1 MVTSLLLITFCM
13 GLAFS
18 SDMDY
23 EREFPDYQ
31 KMRAYLG
38 ELYQQKK
45 YHDAADLLEWAKERF
60 PDNVLANAYNLALM
74 YCHLEEYEKGLVALQ
89 YALDRG
95 IWFGLYFFENE
106 VWEPLK
112 EQEGFRTIW
121 DQNATLKQEAQKK
134 AKPELL
140 VITPENFSP
149 EKTYPLF
156 IALHGGSENI
166 EIFRNSWKSQ
176 KMLKEFIIAYPQSSQ
191 VISMNGFW
199 WHDDIELAK
208 REISDAYERVV
219 SEYPVDRENVIIG
232 GFSSGGVA
240 ALEVVLD
247 NTLPVKGFI
256 VLCPDWP
263 ESLTA
268 DRVRDAK
275 NRGVRGSLITSEMD
289 DRLPSQK
296 KMIKAFK
303 DEGLPHQF
311 IVTPNIGH
319 AYPED
324 LDKKIDQAIDYI
336 REGRII
342 K

>member
-1 MVTSLLLITFCM
+1 MVTSLLLFTFFM
-13 GLAFS
+13 GLAFGS
-18 SDMDY
+18 KMDY

-45 YHDAADLLEWAKERF
+45 YKDAAELLEWAKERF
-60 PDNVLANAYNLALM
+60 PNNVLANAYNLAIM
-74 YCHLEEYEKGLVALQ
+74 YCHLEEYEKGLVALE

-95 IWFGLYFFENE
+95 VWFGLYFFENE
-106 VWEPLK
+106 TWKPLK
-112 EQEGFRTIW
+112 EQKGFKKIW
-121 DQNATLKQEAQKK
+121 DRNAMLKQEAQKK

-140 VITPENFSP
+140 VITPEDFNP

-156 IALHGGSENI
+156 IALHGGSENM
-166 EIFRNSWKSQ
+166 ETFKNSWKSQ
-176 KMLKEFIIAYPQSSQ
+176 KMWKEFITAYPQSSQ
-191 VISMNGFW
+191 LISMNGFW
-199 WHDDIELAK
+199 WHGDIELAK
-208 REISDAYERVV
+208 REIGDAYQKVV

-263 ESLTA
+263 ESFTA
-268 DRVRDAK
+268 ERVRDVK
-275 NRGVRGSLITSEMD
+275 NRGIRGFLITSEMD
-289 DRLPSQK
+289 ERLPSHK
-296 KMIKAFK
+296 KMTETFK

-311 IVTPNIGH
+311 IVIPKIGH
-319 AYPED
+319 TYPED

-336 REGRII
+336 REVRII
-342 K
+342 E